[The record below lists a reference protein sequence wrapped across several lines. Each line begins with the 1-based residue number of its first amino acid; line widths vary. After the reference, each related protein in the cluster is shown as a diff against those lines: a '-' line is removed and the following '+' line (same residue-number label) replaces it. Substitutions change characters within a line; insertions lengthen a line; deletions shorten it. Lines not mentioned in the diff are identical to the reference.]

1 MPAEFLDTNI
11 LVYAVSRLAG
21 DAAKASV
28 ARSLIRFADQAIS
41 LQVLQEFY
49 VAATHPRKLGYT
61 HTEALRCCQA
71 WRRFTIIEPTLAVFD
86 HAVALG
92 ERYQLGLWDAGILA
106 AAHAAGCAVVYSED
120 FNPGQDYGG
129 LRVENPFARIR

>member
-11 LVYAVSRLAG
+11 LVYAISRHAG
-21 DAAKASV
+21 DAAKAAV
-28 ARSLIRFADQAIS
+28 ARALIRFADQAIS

-49 VAATHPRKLGYT
+49 AVATHPKKLGYT
-61 HTEALRCCQA
+61 HAEAMRFCQG
-71 WRRFTIIEPTLAVFD
+71 WRRFTVIEPTLAVFD

-92 ERYQLGLWDAGILA
+92 GRYQLGLWDASILA
-106 AAHAAGCAVVYSED
+106 AAHAAGCSVVYSED

-129 LRVENPFARIR
+129 VRVENPFARIR